1 MLVLVWWSRWWLGDA
16 QIIGFAGSLNL
27 PSLLISVNNADERH
41 MPIVGESTLVGR
53 DPENQI
59 VVDHPTVSRR
69 HVEISSSEAGWFV
82 KDLGSR
88 NGTTLNGEK
97 LDSTP
102 KKLSHGSEI
111 RLGGDRV
118 IASFLSENET
128 ISSSPAFKVRTLSWI
143 PRGKSGSGS
152 ESDAV
157 EKVFG
162 VLRLTPWLR
171 FAGSILGLTAAI
183 LSLIWWFTR
192 IF

>member
-1 MLVLVWWSRWWLGDA
+1 M
-16 QIIGFAGSLNL
+16 
-27 PSLLISVNNADERH
+27 NNVDERLL
-41 MPIVGESTLVGR
+41 PIVGKSMLVGR
-53 DPENQI
+53 DPENEI

-69 HVEISSSEAGWFV
+69 HVEISSSEDGWFV

-102 KKLSHGSEI
+102 EKLSHGSEI

-118 IASFLSENET
+118 VANFLSENET
-128 ISSSPAFKVRTLSWI
+128 ISSSSPLKVKTLSWI
-143 PRGKSGSGS
+143 PRGVSGSDTG
-152 ESDAV
+152 ERL
-157 EKVFG
+157 FG

-171 FAGSILGLTAAI
+171 FAASILGLTAAI

>member
-1 MLVLVWWSRWWLGDA
+1 M
-16 QIIGFAGSLNL
+16 
-27 PSLLISVNNADERH
+27 PSLLISVNNVDERLL
-41 MPIVGESTLVGR
+41 PIIGESTLVGR

-69 HVEISSSEAGWFV
+69 HVEISSTEAGWFA

-88 NGTTLNGEK
+88 NGSTLNGEK
-97 LDSTP
+97 LGSTP
-102 KKLSHGSEI
+102 KKLSHGSEL

-118 IASFLSENET
+118 VANFLSENET
-128 ISSSPAFKVRTLSWI
+128 ISSSPEVKVRTLSWI
-143 PRGKSGSGS
+143 PRGVS
-152 ESDAV
+152 ESETG
-157 EKVFG
+157 EKVLG

-171 FAGSILGLTAAI
+171 FAGSILGLTAAV